1 MQISSKDL
9 HRFRLD
15 GPLGEGADLEVFA
28 ATDTQTGS
36 SVVIKRPHPTLLER
50 GQQRTVERRT
60 AEAIA
65 IKMRLGEALRHVA
78 PMLAYTEQESHADY
92 FGDGIDEPYT
102 VVVDAR
108 AVGIPLVGSAL
119 DGIKRQPIGLP
130 QNLFALHPV
139 NAHPAKRAFSIAGEV
154 LGVAE
159 AFFTQDVVLLD
170 LRPQNVYFDPA
181 KAEITVIDVG
191 NIVQPRE
198 ATGRHAALDMHDF
211 YLELLKWYVPSAP
224 APQDAKAY
232 TEPHGMD
239 AVSQFN
245 SDLDALARSF
255 GSKFSDAE
263 SGGAMSM
270 LEKIRSR
277 SYQGTSDFRR
287 DLEELMKGLSDEYE
301 KHAVTPLIG
310 VWRDAASMM
319 SKPHWSKFMFSPED
333 MSPYVAC

>member
-36 SVVIKRPHPTLLER
+36 AVVIKRPHPTLLER

-65 IKMRLGEALRHVA
+65 IKMRLGEVLRHVA

-224 APQDAKAY
+224 VPQDAKAY

>member
-9 HRFRLD
+9 YRFKLD

-36 SVVIKRPHPTLLER
+36 AVVIKRPHPTLLAR
-50 GQQRTVERRT
+50 GLQRTVERRT
-60 AEAIA
+60 AAAIV
-65 IKMRLGEALRHVA
+65 IKVRLGEALHHVA

-92 FGDGIDEPYT
+92 FGDGIEEPYT
-102 VVVDAR
+102 VVVDTR

-139 NAHPAKRAFSIAGEV
+139 NVHPAKKAFTIAGEV

-159 AFFTQDVVLLD
+159 AFFSQDVVLLD

-191 NIVQPRE
+191 NITHPRE

-224 APQDAKAY
+224 PPQDAKAY
-232 TEPHGMD
+232 ARLHGVD
-239 AVSQFN
+239 SVTQFN
-245 SDLDALARSF
+245 SDLDSLARSF
-255 GSKFSDAE
+255 GSKFSNADA
-263 SGGAMSM
+263 GGAISM
-270 LEKIRSR
+270 LEQIRSR
-277 SYQGTSDFRR
+277 SYQGTSEFRT
-287 DLEELMKGLSDEYE
+287 DLEELMRDLSDEYE
-301 KHAVTPLIG
+301 KHAGTPMLD

-319 SKPHWSKFMFSPED
+319 SAPHWSKFMYSSED
-333 MSPYVAC
+333 MSPYLQG

>member
-36 SVVIKRPHPTLLER
+36 AVVIKRPHPTLIER

-92 FGDGIDEPYT
+92 FGDGMDEPYT

-119 DGIKRQPIGLP
+119 DGIKGQPIGLP

-232 TEPHGMD
+232 TEPYGMD

-310 VWRDAASMM
+310 VWQDAASMM

>member
-65 IKMRLGEALRHVA
+65 IKMRLGEVLRHVA

-277 SYQGTSDFRR
+277 SYRGTSDFRR